1 MKRLFSILLALL
13 LVLSLSATVFAS
25 AQETFVLD
33 EADLLTASEEA
44 SLESKLRSISSEYGA
59 QIIVATMP
67 SLQGWDIDS
76 FIGYAY
82 DTTGFGFGTYHDGV
96 MLLIA
101 MEEREYRILSNG
113 LAGDAIGDS
122 QIDAIS
128 DAIVSDLSAGDY
140 ADAFDTY
147 ADRCAYYLNGAINGY
162 PFNFGGSLLGALAI
176 GLLAGVITAFVL
188 KGQLKSVKRQNQAA
202 NYVRND
208 SMRLTANSDLFLY
221 RNIRR
226 TRRQTSSSSGG
237 SRGGGGGSRH
247 VGGGRF

>member
-1 MKRLFSILLALL
+1 MKRLFSVLLALL

-33 EADLLTASEEA
+33 EADLLTSSEES
-44 SLESKLRSISSEYGA
+44 SLETKLRSISKEYGA

-76 FIGYAY
+76 FIEYAY

-113 LAGDAIGDS
+113 LAGDAIGGS
-122 QIDAIS
+122 EIDAIS
-128 DAIVSDLSAGDY
+128 DAIVSDLSAGYY
-140 ADAFDTY
+140 ADAFDAY
-147 ADRCAYYLNGAINGY
+147 ADRCAYYLNGAVNGY
-162 PFNFGGSLLGALAI
+162 PFNFGGSLLGSIAI
-176 GLLAGVITAFVL
+176 GLLAGVITALVL
-188 KGQLKSVKRQNQAA
+188 KGQLKSVKRQDQAS
-202 NYVRND
+202 NYVRNG
-208 SMRLTANSDLFLY
+208 SMHLTTNSDLFLY
-221 RNIRR
+221 RNIHR

-237 SRGGGGGSRH
+237 SRSGGGSRH
-247 VGGGRF
+247 VGGGKF

>member
-1 MKRLFSILLALL
+1 MKKLFSVLLALL

-25 AQETFVLD
+25 AQETFLLD
-33 EADLLTASEEA
+33 EADLLTDSEEYA
-44 SLESKLRSISSEYGA
+44 LTSRLRSISNEYGA

-76 FIGYAY
+76 FIEYAY

-113 LAGDAIGDS
+113 LAGDAIGGS
-122 QIDAIS
+122 EIDAIS
-128 DAIVSDLSAGDY
+128 DAIVSDLSAGCY
-140 ADAFDTY
+140 ADAFDAF

-162 PFNFGGSLLGALAI
+162 PFNVGGNLLGSLAI
-176 GLLAGVITAFVL
+176 GLLVGVIVSLVL
-188 KGQLKSVKRQNQAA
+188 KGQLRSVKRQDQAGS
-202 NYVRND
+202 YVRD
-208 SMRLTANSDLFLY
+208 GSMRLTSNTDLFLY
-221 RNIRR
+221 RNIHR

-237 SRGGGGGSRH
+237 SRGGGGSRH
-247 VGGGRF
+247 VGGGKF